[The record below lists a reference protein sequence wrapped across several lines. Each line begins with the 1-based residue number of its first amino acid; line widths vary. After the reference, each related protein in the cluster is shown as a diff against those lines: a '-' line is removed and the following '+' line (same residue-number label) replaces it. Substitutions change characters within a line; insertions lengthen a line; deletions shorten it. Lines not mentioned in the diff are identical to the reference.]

1 MKQKSAFVLL
11 IVCAGVFGN
20 VNAAQIFGK
29 PGSPLG
35 VQYKIL
41 GEPMVGQP
49 LDIRITIQ
57 SNATVN
63 ELVLQLLNDRGL
75 FVLPE
80 DISFSA
86 DQMNLNEPIVRTV
99 TIIPLGEGLHELSVL
114 VQGNIRG
121 MAQAN
126 HVAIPIQIGNVG
138 DSLNSIGTMTMDE
151 TGASIISMPADQD

>member
-11 IVCAGVFGN
+11 IVFASVLGN

-35 VQYKIL
+35 VQYKIF

-57 SNATVN
+57 SNVTVN
-63 ELVLQLLNDRGL
+63 ELVLQFLNDRGL

-80 DISFSA
+80 DMIFSA
-86 DQMNLNEPIVRTV
+86 DQMNFNEPIVRTV
-99 TIIPLGEGLHELSVL
+99 TITPLGEGLHELSVL

-121 MAQAN
+121 LVQAN
-126 HVAIPIQIGNVG
+126 YVAIPIQIGNVREI
-138 DSLNSIGTMTMDE
+138 LNPMGTMTMDE
-151 TGASIISMPADQD
+151 TGASIISMPADQN

>member
-1 MKQKSAFVLL
+1 MKQKSAFILL
-11 IVCAGVFGN
+11 IVFAGVLGN
-20 VNAAQIFGK
+20 GKAAQVLEK
-29 PGSPLG
+29 PDSPLG
-35 VQYKIL
+35 VQYEII
-41 GEPMVGQP
+41 GEPIVGQP

-63 ELVLQLLNDRGL
+63 KLVMQLLNDRGL

-80 DISFSA
+80 DMSFSV

-99 TIIPLGEGLHELSVL
+99 TITPLGEGLHELSIL

-126 HVAIPIQIGNVG
+126 HVAIPIKIGNIRQR
-138 DSLNSIGTMTMDE
+138 LNPMGTITTDE
-151 TGASIISMPADQD
+151 TGASIISMHADQN